1 MKAEGKK
8 SRTVFPDPRLLCP
21 RRSVRP
27 CHNEEQ
33 TRTSLSQ
40 LVVEQEFRSSLVTHA
55 CQGAEAFPSSAVLCD
70 GACQIPLAPD
80 PRCIRTRRSSNRTTS
95 FVSSQHQRDRVR
107 TRSVAISRPL
117 IALTLARGAHS
128 RREPH
133 RLCELRNL
141 IQLALE

>member
-27 CHNEEQ
+27 CRNEEQ

-55 CQGAEAFPSSAVLCD
+55 CRGAEAFPSNAVLCD

-80 PRCIRTRRSSNRTTS
+80 PRYDAY
-95 FVSSQHQRDRVR
+95 VHGD
-107 TRSVAISRPL
+107 PL
-117 IALTLARGAHS
+117 IGLLPSSPPSISEIGFALGASLYRG
-128 RREPH
+128 
-133 RLCELRNL
+133 RLLP
-141 IQLALE
+141 